1 VERTARRGARASS
14 APSVARGA
22 RSCSRS
28 IMPPGADV
36 ENPTYTHQRDAD
48 AFAAEPPAADVD
60 GDSLYDHFTQYSPS
74 PALSHMLRIHS

>member
-1 VERTARRGARASS
+1 
-14 APSVARGA
+14 
-22 RSCSRS
+22 
-28 IMPPGADV
+28 MPPGADV

-60 GDSLYDHFTQYSPS
+60 GDSLYDHFTQYSQS